1 MEAAMRTARSLHLFH
16 RLNKPHILVSR
27 VPQVSQANFCSTH
40 GENAKDQ
47 DPNILQLHR
56 QSETKVQK
64 ISKAMK
70 SYLDRAKAYDEFIQK
85 EKNEFEIGKRHL
97 ANMMGV
103 DADEMTQADV
113 DRAIEYLMPS
123 GLYEKKAR
131 PLMKPPEEVFPAEKA
146 AQFDYTGRPFHY
158 LFYTTRPNY
167 YGLLHDAVS
176 KLTELNRLE
185 NRMISKGVLQAAA
198 DQKENLDD
206 SMWLSKKELEVRLL
220 ETLKDTQYDYFV
232 KTFERLA
239 EHPYSSHA
247 REFILE
253 YRKTRTSS
261 LKEDVVPPLLYDET
275 GRPYMKAQGFR
286 KRTKAEVTVWGNGTG
301 KLSIN
306 GHGIDYFRE
315 IRDREQVMFPLQF
328 TGLLM
333 KVDFEATVEKSNGF
347 MCEAGAIRHALALAL
362 RSFVPIEEVERMRI
376 AGLLSRDR
384 RCRER
389 KKPGQE
395 GARRKYTW
403 LKR

>member
-1 MEAAMRTARSLHLFH
+1 M
-16 RLNKPHILVSR
+16 SR
-27 VPQVSQANFCSTH
+27 KNFCSTH
-40 GENAKDQ
+40 GENVEGR

-85 EKNEFEIGKRHL
+85 EKSEFEIGKRHL

-176 KLTELNRLE
+176 KLAELNRLE
-185 NRMISKGVLQAAA
+185 NRMISKGVLEAAA
-198 DQKENLDD
+198 DQKANLDD
-206 SMWLSKKELEVRLL
+206 STWLSKQELEIRLV

-232 KTFERLA
+232 KTLDRLA
-239 EHPYSSHA
+239 DHPYSSHA
-247 REFILE
+247 REFLLE

-261 LKEDVVPPLLYDET
+261 LKQDTIPPLLYDDT
-275 GRPYMKAQGFR
+275 GRPYAKAQGFR
-286 KRTKAEVTVWGNGTG
+286 KRTTAQVTVWGNGTG

-306 GHGIDYFRE
+306 GRGIDYFRE
-315 IRDREQVMFPLQF
+315 TRDREQVMFPLQF

-333 KVDFEATVEKSNGF
+333 KVDFEATVEKSDGF

-362 RSFVPIEEVERMRI
+362 RSFVSSEEVEKMRI

-395 GARRKYTW
+395 GARRKFTW

>member
-1 MEAAMRTARSLHLFH
+1 
-16 RLNKPHILVSR
+16 
-27 VPQVSQANFCSTH
+27 
-40 GENAKDQ
+40 

-395 GARRKYTW
+395 EPAAS
-403 LKR
+403 

>member
-1 MEAAMRTARSLHLFH
+1 MEAAMRSARSLHLFH
-16 RLNKPHILVSR
+16 SLNRLNKPHILTAR
-27 VPQVSQANFCSTH
+27 FLQVSQANFCSTRE
-40 GENAKDQ
+40 ENAKEQ

-70 SYLDRAKAYDEFIQK
+70 SYLDRAKAYDEFILK

-131 PLMKPPEEVFPAEKA
+131 PLMKPPEEVYPAEKA

-167 YGLLHDAVS
+167 YSLLHDAVS
-176 KLTELNRLE
+176 KLAELNRLE
-185 NRMISKGVLQAAA
+185 DRMIRRGVLEPAA
-198 DQKENLDD
+198 DQKANLDG
-206 SMWLSKKELEVRLL
+206 SAWLSKQELELRLV

-247 REFILE
+247 REFLLE

-261 LKEDVVPPLLYDET
+261 LKQEAIPPLLYDET
-275 GRPYMKAQGFR
+275 GRPYAKARGAR
-286 KRTKAEVTVWGNGTG
+286 KRTTAQVTVWGNGTG

-306 GHGIDYFRE
+306 GQGIDYFRE
-315 IRDREQVMFPLQF
+315 TRDRSLVF
-328 TGLLM
+328 
-333 KVDFEATVEKSNGF
+333 
-347 MCEAGAIRHALALAL
+347 
-362 RSFVPIEEVERMRI
+362 
-376 AGLLSRDR
+376 
-384 RCRER
+384 
-389 KKPGQE
+389 
-395 GARRKYTW
+395 
-403 LKR
+403 